1 MKPFNTSL
9 QGQKALEPYIQNSHL
24 ANQQHLCSA
33 SLTCCIVLVV
43 VDEVRDGVKHVL
55 FCQVV
60 SPGKVSCLIDVIM
73 LYNRIVVRTEKEEV
87 FFERK

>member
-1 MKPFNTSL
+1 M
-9 QGQKALEPYIQNSHL
+9 
-24 ANQQHLCSA
+24 
-33 SLTCCIVLVV
+33 LVV

-60 SPGKVSCLIDVIM
+60 SLGKVSCLIDVIM
-73 LYNRIVVRTEKEEV
+73 LYNRIVVRAEKEEV